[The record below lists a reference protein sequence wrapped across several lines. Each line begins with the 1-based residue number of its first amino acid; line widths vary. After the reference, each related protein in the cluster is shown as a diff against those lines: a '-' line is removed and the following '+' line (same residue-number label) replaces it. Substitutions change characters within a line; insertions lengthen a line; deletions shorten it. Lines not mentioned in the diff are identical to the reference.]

1 MGQDVADRVQQ
12 IVAQQLGIPPAEVLA
27 SSSFADLGADSFG
40 VVELM
45 LAIEEAF
52 DLAITDAEVEQLRTV
67 GEAIAL
73 VVARQRQAR

>member
-27 SSSFADLGADSFG
+27 SASFADLGADSFA

-52 DLAITDAEVEQLRTV
+52 DLPITDAEVEQLRTV
-67 GEAIAL
+67 GEAISL